1 MRKAIQAVYTLID
14 LPIDS
19 LIYRKQRHKI
29 CELKCDDESNTKCVE
44 RTKMA
49 FRKRFLLKK
58 KQLKPQKRRGGDIV
72 IRDNFRR
79 RSSVILV

>member
-14 LPIDS
+14 LPIDT

-29 CELKCDDESNTKCVE
+29 CELKCDDTKRVE

-49 FRKRFLLKK
+49 FRQRFLLKK